1 MRHWALFVVVVI
13 DVVDVV
19 VVVVALACV
28 LLALQSTLSSNMSTA
43 ASSFAISPNV
53 CSVLIVIAAR
63 SQRDVHVNCQR
74 YTSYVESE

>member
-1 MRHWALFVVVVI
+1 MRHWALFVVVVVI
-13 DVVDVV
+13 DVVDV

-63 SQRDVHVNCQR
+63 SQRDVHLD
-74 YTSYVESE
+74 